1 MRYETGRRA
10 ESPQDRNNGSSVPW
24 PIAPV
29 HRAPSEADDNETD
42 RIGFL
47 LDMDGVIYRGHEAIH
62 GAAQF
67 VHRLREAEI
76 PFLFLTNNSASAP
89 RDYVIKLQKMGIEVE
104 ESHFYTCA
112 MATVD
117 FLRLQKPRA
126 TAFVI
131 GEGGLVS
138 ALHQAGYGITEHHPD
153 YVIVGEGRV
162 LNFEMAEKATMMV
175 RNGAHLIATNLDPS
189 CPTATGI
196 RPGCGALVALLEAAT
211 GVRAY
216 SVGKPSPFMMR
227 AARKR
232 LGLRTGETVMIGDTM
247 ETDIRGGL
255 ELGFHTILVL
265 TGSTE
270 RQGLARYPYQ
280 PSRVVESIAE
290 VDPVALLEELTT
302 AGLPIPEIASIH
314 NNGAPAPGAPLLEDG
329 APTPLAA
336 APSR

>member
-1 MRYETGRRA
+1 MSYGNGASGRPRDA
-10 ESPQDRNNGSSVPW
+10 ARPATMMTRRPPIRSPQRDG
-24 PIAPV
+24 
-29 HRAPSEADDNETD
+29 

-47 LDMDGVIYRGHEAIH
+47 LDMDGVVYRGHEVIH
-62 GAAQF
+62 GAAAF
-67 VHRLREAEI
+67 IHRLCEEAV
-76 PFLFLTNNSASAP
+76 PFLFLTNNSASSP
-89 RDYVIKLQKMGIEVE
+89 RDYVVKLQKMGIEVE

-117 FLRLQKPRA
+117 FLDQQQPRG

-175 RNGAHLIATNLDPS
+175 RQGAHLIATNLDVS
-189 CPTATGI
+189 CPTAAGF
-196 RPGCGALVALLEAAT
+196 RPGCGALVALLETAT
-211 GVRAY
+211 GKRAY

-232 LGLRTGETVMIGDTM
+232 LGLRTDETVMVGDTM

-255 ELGFHTILVL
+255 ELGFYTILVL
-265 TGSTE
+265 TGSTQSE
-270 RQGLARYPYQ
+270 ALAQYPYR

-290 VDPVALLEELTT
+290 IDPSALRAELAEKEAATPTMDLPLDEEPDT
-302 AGLPIPEIASIH
+302 
-314 NNGAPAPGAPLLEDG
+314 LL
-329 APTPLAA
+329 A
-336 APSR
+336 APSRR